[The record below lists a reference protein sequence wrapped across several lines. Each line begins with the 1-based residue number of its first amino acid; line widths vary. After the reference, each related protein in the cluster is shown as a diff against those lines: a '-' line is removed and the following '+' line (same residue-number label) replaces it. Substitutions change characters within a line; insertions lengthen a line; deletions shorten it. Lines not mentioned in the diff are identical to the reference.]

1 MNDRERREIMKV
13 AVVFFPAKDRRRLV
27 ETARGLVEGIEKQ
40 GHQVDLI
47 DGERDVNVKLTIYQY
62 IALGTDALSVWGGRI
77 SENIKFFLA
86 NSGIVTGKR
95 SFAFVSKGG
104 IIKTKTLREL
114 MKVMERE
121 GMYLKKS
128 DFLLSAA
135 EAVEVGK
142 RLHIG

>member
-1 MNDRERREIMKV
+1 MKV
-13 AVVFFPAKDRRRLV
+13 AVIFFPTRDRRQLV
-27 ETARGLVEGIEKQ
+27 DIAKGIVEGIEKQ

-47 DGERDVNVKLTIYQY
+47 DGNRDVNVKLTIYEY
-62 IALGTDALSVWGGRI
+62 IALGTDAVSLWGGRI
-77 SENIKFFLA
+77 KPKIPVFLA

-95 SFAFVSKGG
+95 CFAFISKGG
-104 IIKTKTLREL
+104 IRKIKTLREL
-114 MKVMERE
+114 MRVMEHE

-128 DFLLSAA
+128 DILSSTA